1 MFLLVPTIATL
12 LLCGG
17 GLWEGERGLT
27 FHSKV
32 VSGIDNGLQYQATS
46 VSINLDKNRKSSARA
61 YTLWFHLTMVL
72 NHISPCLGYGN
83 V

>member
-1 MFLLVPTIATL
+1 MFFLVPTIATFKL

-32 VSGIDNGLQYQATS
+32 VSVFIMDCNTEQTS
-46 VSINLDKNRKSSARA
+46 LSINLEKNRKSS
-61 YTLWFHLTMVL
+61 VL
-72 NHISPCLGYGN
+72 FNNGFKSYFSVFG
-83 V
+83 VW

>member
-1 MFLLVPTIATL
+1 MFFLVPTIAIL

-32 VSGIDNGLQYQATS
+32 VSGIDIGLQYQATS
-46 VSINLDKNRKSSARA
+46 VRINLEKNRKRCACIHVVVSFNNGFKS
-61 YTLWFHLTMVL
+61 YFPVFGVW
-72 NHISPCLGYGN
+72 
-83 V
+83 

>member
-1 MFLLVPTIATL
+1 MFFLVPTIATL

-32 VSGIDNGLQYQATS
+32 VSVFITDCNTEQTS
-46 VSINLDKNRKSSARA
+46 LSRLFAVLLLLTVNWCLLKQQ
-61 YTLWFHLTMVL
+61 HLGTV
-72 NHISPCLGYGN
+72 NIIK
-83 V
+83 VTRTV